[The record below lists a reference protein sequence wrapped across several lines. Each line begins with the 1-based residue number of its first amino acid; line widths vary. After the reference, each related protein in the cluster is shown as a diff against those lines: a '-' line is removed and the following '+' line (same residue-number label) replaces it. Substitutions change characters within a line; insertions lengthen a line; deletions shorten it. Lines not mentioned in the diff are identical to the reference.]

1 MIFDKRCF
9 YPASV
14 HGTWRKTKVL
24 TRAAVGR
31 VEREAAARTQQDRRK
46 LGHEWEIVDGI
57 RRERERE
64 RERCVLLLSKV
75 VESNRKAAFFRRP
88 IDAVCKFPGIVT
100 QVATLK
106 HAK

>member
-1 MIFDKRCF
+1 M
-9 YPASV
+9 
-14 HGTWRKTKVL
+14 

-64 RERCVLLLSKV
+64 REMRTSPVKSC
-75 VESNRKAAFFRRP
+75 
-88 IDAVCKFPGIVT
+88 GI
-100 QVATLK
+100 K
-106 HAK
+106 